1 MKVLLPVGL
10 ATLGFLAGGYAAKWI
25 AGAERSGFEGIAAVA
40 FGALVGAVAGLALG
54 LALIRRRR

>member
-10 ATLGFLAGGYAAKWI
+10 AMIGFLGGGYGAKWI
-25 AGAERSGFEGIAAVA
+25 AGAQRSGFEGIAAVA

-54 LALIRRRR
+54 MVLVKRRR